1 MKKIRIYIFYTV
13 ITAALLASG
22 CLSRRRFNNWNWQ
35 LDSLAYYTARI
46 DSLLKQQ
53 NQEISRLRI
62 DFYTKTSELSEKIE
76 MLNSRISDTESH
88 LTRISAKLGSHTKTE
103 SDDLS
108 QISPEARLIYE
119 SAYLNYV
126 KGNYDEAING
136 FTSYLQIAPESP
148 LSDNALYWIGE
159 SHAAM
164 GKNQSAV
171 DTFRDLIER
180 YPESTKRPTALYKIA
195 IIYEQAGDQKTAAR
209 YYQQIIT
216 DYPNSPEAT
225 LARDKVE

>member
-1 MKKIRIYIFYTV
+1 MCAVMAST
-13 ITAALLASG
+13 LLVSG

-46 DSLLKQQ
+46 DSILKQQ

-76 MLNSRISDTESH
+76 MLNSRISDSESH
-88 LTRISAKLGSHTKTE
+88 LTRISAKLGSQKQPE

-126 KGNYDEAING
+126 KGSYDDAIKG
-136 FTSYLQIAPESP
+136 FTSYLQIAPDSP

-159 SHAAM
+159 SYAAM
-164 GKNQSAV
+164 GKNQNAV

-195 IIYEQAGDQKTAAR
+195 IIYEQTGDAKTAAH
-209 YYQQIIT
+209 YYNQIIK

-225 LARDKVE
+225 LARDKVK

>member
-1 MKKIRIYIFYTV
+1 MKKTTIYILHVV
-13 ITAALLASG
+13 IAASLFVSG

-88 LTRISAKLGSHTKTE
+88 LTRISAKLGPQPKTE

-126 KGNYDEAING
+126 KGNYDEAIKG
-136 FTSYLQIAPESP
+136 FTSYLQITPESP
-148 LSDNALYWIGE
+148 LSDHALYWIGE

-171 DTFRDLIER
+171 DTFRDLIDR

-195 IIYEQAGDQKTAAR
+195 IIYEQTGDQKTAVR
-209 YYQQIIT
+209 YYQQIIK

>member
-1 MKKIRIYIFYTV
+1 
-13 ITAALLASG
+13 
-22 CLSRRRFNNWNWQ
+22 LSRRRFNNWNWQ

-76 MLNSRISDTESH
+76 MLNSRISDSESH
-88 LTRISAKLGSHTKTE
+88 LTRLSAKLGSQAKTE
-103 SDDLS
+103 TDDLS

-119 SAYLNYV
+119 SAYLNYI
-126 KGNYDEAING
+126 KGNYDEAIKG

-164 GKNQSAV
+164 GKNQNAV

-195 IIYEQAGDQKTAAR
+195 IIYEQTGDSKTAVH
-209 YYQQIIT
+209 YYKQIIK